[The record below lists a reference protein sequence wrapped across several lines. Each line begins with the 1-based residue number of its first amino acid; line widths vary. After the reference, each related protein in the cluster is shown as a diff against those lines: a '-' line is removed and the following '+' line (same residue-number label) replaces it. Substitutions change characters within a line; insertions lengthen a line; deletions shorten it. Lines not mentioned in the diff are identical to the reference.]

1 CEHPAKEPHAH
12 LVEIC
17 DAPLPL
23 SMEAPYDVDPPV
35 STKRHPQG
43 LHHLLEQRQE
53 TCSAVGMLVGVDV
66 GGQPAHKRV
75 ETLELTPEL
84 ITDGSPITQIELAFV
99 LPPDIPVKAHRKVRQ
114 VTAEECRLRR
124 GPSRDHQA
132 RARHHTAPVADGDA
146 LVDASGGA

>member
-1 CEHPAKEPHAH
+1 H
-12 LVEIC
+12 LVEVC

-23 SMEAPYDVDPPV
+23 RIKAPHEADPPV
-35 STKRHPQG
+35 SPKRPPQG
-43 LHHLLEQRQE
+43 LHHLPEQMQE
-53 TCSAVGMLVGVDV
+53 TCSPVGVPVGVDM
-66 GGQPAHKRV
+66 GGQPAHEGM
-75 ETLELTPEL
+75 ETVELTPEL
-84 ITDGSPITQIELAFV
+84 VPNSYPIAEIELAFV